1 MIDRKGRS
9 DGKITRRKEPS
20 TERKEKNMTKVEYM
34 AQLRS
39 GLCGF
44 DKEIRDEI
52 ISDYE
57 EHFDEGIA
65 LGKSEDEICKELGS
79 VEELIS
85 ELKEIGNK
93 KKTFDFSSIDFDKY
107 AEKFAKTLG
116 SIGAAVYRG
125 AGTVA
130 DKADGVVQEAT
141 AFAKMVA
148 KGFEE
153 SMEAHKAETAEK
165 PADSEGSE
173 Q

>member
-1 MIDRKGRS
+1 
-9 DGKITRRKEPS
+9 
-20 TERKEKNMTKVEYM
+20 MTKVEYM

-44 DKEIRDEI
+44 DKEVRDEI

-79 VEELIS
+79 VEELVE

-93 KKTFDFSSIDFDKY
+93 KKAFDFSSIDFDKY
-107 AEKFAKTLG
+107 TERFAKTLG

-153 SMEAHKAETAEK
+153 SMAAHKTGGDK
-165 PADSEGSE
+165 PEEDKPGDGADGTQE
-173 Q
+173 

>member
-1 MIDRKGRS
+1 
-9 DGKITRRKEPS
+9 
-20 TERKEKNMTKVEYM
+20 MTKVEYM

-79 VEELIS
+79 VEELIN

-93 KKTFDFSSIDFDKY
+93 KKAFDFSSIDFDKY

-141 AFAKMVA
+141 AKMVA

-153 SMEAHKAETAEK
+153 SMEAHKAGTAEK
-165 PADSEGSE
+165 PAENEGNE
-173 Q
+173 QQ

>member
-1 MIDRKGRS
+1 
-9 DGKITRRKEPS
+9 
-20 TERKEKNMTKVEYM
+20 MTKVEYM
-34 AQLRS
+34 AQLKS

-57 EHFDEGIA
+57 EHFEAGLA
-65 LGKSEDEICKELGS
+65 LGKSE
-79 VEELIS
+79 ELIN

-93 KKTFDFSSIDFDKY
+93 KKAFDFSSIDFDKY

-153 SMEAHKAETAEK
+153 SMEAHKAGTAEK
-165 PADSEGSE
+165 PAENEGNE
-173 Q
+173 QQ

>member
-1 MIDRKGRS
+1 M
-9 DGKITRRKEPS
+9 TRI
-20 TERKEKNMTKVEYM
+20 EYM
-34 AQLRS
+34 TELKA

-44 DKEIRDEI
+44 DKDVREEI
-52 ISDYE
+52 INDYT
-57 EHFDEGIA
+57 EHFDEGLA
-65 LGKSEDEICKELGS
+65 LGKSEEEICNELGS
-79 VEELIS
+79 VEELVK

-93 KKTFDFSSIDFDKY
+93 KKSFDFSSIDFDKY

-130 DKADGVVQEAT
+130 GKADGVVQEAS

-153 SMEAHKAETAEK
+153 SMAAHKGDEACESKE
-165 PADSEGSE
+165 DSACENNDKCE
-173 Q
+173 